1 MKFKLKYLNPWHWV
15 RKVLPRTLFA
25 RSLLIIVV
33 PVLLFQL
40 VVMTVFVDNH
50 WRKVASRMAFA
61 VASEIAIF
69 ADMMGD
75 EYDPNLFASLKIL
88 GERRL
93 DLLVT
98 AEPGRTIQPGVQTSG
113 MWEPLSAEALS
124 EQLSKH
130 VQRPFYLSFGP
141 DDKWADISVQM
152 DWGVLRVFVLER
164 RLFTTSA
171 YIFLLW
177 MIGSS
182 VILFTIAIIF
192 MRNQIR
198 PIHRLAIAAERL
210 GMGRDIPNFKPE
222 GAREVRSA
230 ARAFLNMH
238 ERIRRQMEQRTTM
251 LAGISHDLRTP
262 LTRLKLGLSM
272 LPEGSDVEALKGD
285 VNDMERMINSYL
297 EFVRG
302 EGKEPTSRVD
312 LKDVVNKIAAMAGR
326 HGKKIETDLDNEL
339 YISLRPVAFER
350 ALQNLVSNA
359 EKYADKIWI
368 EASRDQDEITILVED
383 NGPGLPDNLMEEVF
397 KPFYR
402 ADTSRN
408 ASTGG
413 VGLGLPIARDI
424 IHSHGGQ
431 LWLEKSKHGGLKA
444 VINLPV

>member
-1 MKFKLKYLNPWHWV
+1 MKFKLKYLNPWHWI
-15 RKVLPRTLFA
+15 RKILPRTLFA

-33 PVLLFQL
+33 PVVIFQII
-40 VVMTVFVDNH
+40 VTTVFVDNH
-50 WRKVASRMAFA
+50 WRKVTSRMAFA
-61 VASEIAIF
+61 VAGEISIL

-75 EYDPNLFASLKIL
+75 KYDPALLANLKIL
-88 GERRL
+88 GERKL
-93 DLLVT
+93 DLIIT
-98 AEPGRTIQPGVQTSG
+98 AEPGRIIAPGVQTSG
-113 MWEPLSAEALS
+113 TWEPLSVEALS
-124 EQLSKH
+124 YQLEKY
-130 VQRPFYLSFGP
+130 VARPFYLSFGP
-141 DDKWADISVQM
+141 DDKWADISIQM
-152 DWGVLRVFVLER
+152 PWGVFRVYVLER
-164 RLFTTSA
+164 RLFSTSA
-171 YIFLLW
+171 YIFLMW

-182 VILFTIAIIF
+182 LVLFTVAVIF

-210 GMGRDIPNFKPE
+210 GMGREIPNFKPE

-230 ARAFLNMH
+230 ARAFLSMH

-272 LPEGSDVEALKGD
+272 LPEGSDTEALKGD

-302 EGKEPTSRVD
+302 EGREPVSRVN
-312 LKDVVNKIAAMAGR
+312 LKELVEKAAATTRR
-326 HGKKIETDLDNEL
+326 HGKEIETNLGEDLYL
-339 YISLRPVAFER
+339 SLRPVAFER
-350 ALQNLVSNA
+350 VLQNLLSNA
-359 EKYADKIWI
+359 EKHADKIWI
-368 EASRDQDEITILVED
+368 EASREDDEITILIED
-383 NGPGLPDNLMEEVF
+383 NGHGLSENLLEEVF

-444 VINLPV
+444 VMQLPV